1 MNYSNHI
8 NSICET
14 IISKNNNE
22 EFYLNEKSIQMKL
35 AFELWK
41 KSNIEPQLEK
51 CFDYNSKIKTYTDIF
66 IITDDGQ
73 KIGIEIKFK
82 TRKILGKRYV
92 QQGAVTNGK
101 LNSLK
106 DIDRLSKLKKEDKI
120 NVGYFVFITN
130 DYLYWKNHRKS
141 KKTNSDMF
149 GFEQGKKLNKIFPPP
164 TWSSKTFSEQMDLCD
179 IKTEKID
186 WIVDDKQ
193 NLDSFRYF
201 IIEC

>member
-35 AFELWK
+35 AFEIWK

-82 TRKILGKRYV
+82 TRKILDKIYV

-130 DYLYWKNHRKS
+130 DYLYWKNPRKS

-149 GFEQGKKLNKIFPPP
+149 GFEQGKKLKKIFPPP

-186 WIVDDKQ
+186 WIVDDEQ

>member
-1 MNYSNHI
+1 MNYINYI

-22 EFYLNEKSIQMKL
+22 DFYLNEKSIQMKL

-66 IITDDGQ
+66 IITDDGK

-82 TRKILGKRYV
+82 TRKILGKTYV

-106 DIDRLSKLKKEDKI
+106 DVDRLSKLKKEGKI
-120 NVGYFVFITN
+120 NVGYFIFITN
-130 DYLYWKNHRKS
+130 DYLYWKNPRKS
-141 KKTNSDMF
+141 KKNQLRYVWF
-149 GFEQGKKLNKIFPPP
+149 RARKKNK
-164 TWSSKTFSEQMDLCD
+164 
-179 IKTEKID
+179 KI
-186 WIVDDKQ
+186 ISTS
-193 NLDSFRYF
+193 NLV
-201 IIEC
+201 I

>member
-82 TRKILGKRYV
+82 TRKILDKIYV

-130 DYLYWKNHRKS
+130 DYLYWKNPRKS

-149 GFEQGKKLNKIFPPP
+149 GFEQGKKLKKIFPPP

-186 WIVDDKQ
+186 WIVDDEQ

>member
-92 QQGAVTNGK
+92 QQGAVTTGK

-130 DYLYWKNHRKS
+130 DYLYWKNPRKS
-141 KKTNSDMF
+141 KKTNSNMF

>member
-1 MNYSNHI
+1 
-8 NSICET
+8 
-14 IISKNNNE
+14 
-22 EFYLNEKSIQMKL
+22 MKL

-82 TRKILGKRYV
+82 TRKILDKIYV

-130 DYLYWKNHRKS
+130 DYLYWKNPRKS
-141 KKTNSDMF
+141 KKTNSNMF

>member
-82 TRKILGKRYV
+82 TRKILGLIL
-92 QQGAVTNGK
+92 GAKFLIDSV
-101 LNSLK
+101 
-106 DIDRLSKLKKEDKI
+106 DINKVLSKLKKEDKI

-130 DYLYWKNHRKS
+130 DYLYWKNPRKS
-141 KKTNSDMF
+141 KKTKYKF
-149 GFEQGKKLNKIFPPP
+149 WTL
-164 TWSSKTFSEQMDLCD
+164 L
-179 IKTEKID
+179 
-186 WIVDDKQ
+186 
-193 NLDSFRYF
+193 
-201 IIEC
+201 

>member
-1 MNYSNHI
+1 MNYINYI

-14 IISKNNNE
+14 IISKNNSG

-41 KSNIEPQLEK
+41 KLNIEPQLEK

-82 TRKILGKRYV
+82 TRKILGKTYV

-106 DIDRLSKLKKEDKI
+106 DVDRLSKLKKEGKI
-120 NVGYFVFITN
+120 NVGYFIFITN
-130 DYLYWKNHRKS
+130 DYLYWKNPRKS

-149 GFEQGKKLNKIFPPP
+149 GFEQGKKINEIFPLA
-164 TWSSKTFSEQMDLCD
+164 TWSSRTFSEQMDLTD
-179 IKTEKID
+179 IKTEKIN
-186 WIVDDKQ
+186 WIVDDEQ
-193 NLDSFRYF
+193 NQDSFRYF
-201 IIEC
+201 IVEC

>member
-22 EFYLNEKSIQMKL
+22 EFLLNEKSIQMKL

-130 DYLYWKNHRKS
+130 DYLYWKNPRKS
-141 KKTNSDMF
+141 KKTNSNMF

>member
-1 MNYSNHI
+1 MNYINYI

-14 IISKNNNE
+14 IISKNNSG

-41 KSNIEPQLEK
+41 KSNVEPQLEK

-66 IITDDGQ
+66 ILTNDGQ

-82 TRKILGKRYV
+82 TRKILGKGYV

-106 DIDRLSKLKKEDKI
+106 ILIDFLSLRRKIKLILGILYLLRMIICIGKTLEKVKK
-120 NVGYFVFITN
+120 
-130 DYLYWKNHRKS
+130 
-141 KKTNSDMF
+141 
-149 GFEQGKKLNKIFPPP
+149 P
-164 TWSSKTFSEQMDLCD
+164 TLICLVSSK
-179 IKTEKID
+179 EK
-186 WIVDDKQ
+186 K
-193 NLDSFRYF
+193 
-201 IIEC
+201 

>member
-82 TRKILGKRYV
+82 TRKILDKIYV

-130 DYLYWKNHRKS
+130 DYLYWKNPRKS
-141 KKTNSDMF
+141 KKTNSNMF